1 MTVSQAIARVR
12 NYLDDQNNGI
22 DSRWSDSEI
31 ATSLQLSLDLLVN
44 EAVQA
49 GVHQT
54 FRLVGASTLSS
65 GQIIVPPN
73 VKIISLFLNTNNVR
87 TAIYPAG
94 ARNRN
99 FVDFA
104 TTGTVE
110 FDYIAK
116 NNVDWGLSPPSN
128 PTTEIITYG
137 TVNVDD
143 NVWDA
148 YLCTLAAVDLA
159 IKEGEVSPVLMDRS
173 ERYRR
178 ALMGKPITGQM
189 QVFPQT
195 RNILSPSMYYQ
206 LYYYAKDPTTLQVYR

>member
-1 MTVSQAIARVR
+1 MTMTVADAVYRVR

-22 DSRWSDSEI
+22 DSRWSDAEI
-31 ATSLQLSLDLLVN
+31 QTSLEISLDLLVY
-44 EAVQA
+44 EAVQS
-49 GVHQT
+49 GVHQS
-54 FRLVGASTLSS
+54 FRLVGASQLS
-65 GQIIVPPN
+65 GGEIIVPPN

-104 TTGTVE
+104 TTGQVE

-116 NNVDWGLSPPSN
+116 NNVDFAN
-128 PTTEIITYG
+128 PAAIITYA
-137 TVNVDD
+137 TVDAND
-143 NVWDA
+143 NVWDG
-148 YLCTLAAVDLA
+148 YLCTLASIDLA
-159 IKEGEVSPVLMDRS
+159 VKEGEVSPVLMDRN

-178 ALMGKPITGQM
+178 GLMGKPITGQM